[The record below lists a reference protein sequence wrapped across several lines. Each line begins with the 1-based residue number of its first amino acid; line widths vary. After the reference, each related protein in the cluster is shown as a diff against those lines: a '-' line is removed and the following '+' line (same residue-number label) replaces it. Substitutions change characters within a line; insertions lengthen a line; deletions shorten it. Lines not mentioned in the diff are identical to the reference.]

1 GHHRRQRHEGRR
13 QQWQGHRRTGE
24 GRHMTHEIIGRWAA
38 EQNERAFLEFQEDGR
53 LRGSDGATTITT
65 SWSDEAEG
73 LMVKPSMTTLMA
85 APGMLTWV
93 TSARRVAP
101 AGARLDVFDAA
112 AKHVGTLLRHPPDT
126 AEGR

>member
-1 GHHRRQRHEGRR
+1 
-13 QQWQGHRRTGE
+13 
-24 GRHMTHEIIGRWAA
+24 MTHEIIGRWAA
-38 EQNERAFLEFQEDGR
+38 EQNERAFLEFQADGR
-53 LRGSDGATTITT
+53 LRGSDGANTIAT

-93 TSARRVAP
+93 TRARRVAP
-101 AGARLDVFDAA
+101 DGDRLDVFDAA
-112 AKHVGTLLRHPPDT
+112 DKHVGTLLRQPPDT

>member
-1 GHHRRQRHEGRR
+1 
-13 QQWQGHRRTGE
+13 
-24 GRHMTHEIIGRWAA
+24 MTHEIIGRWAA

-53 LRGSDGATTITT
+53 LRGSDGANTIAT

-93 TSARRVAP
+93 TRARRVAP
-101 AGARLDVFDAA
+101 DGDRLEVFDAA
-112 AKHVGTLLRHPPDT
+112 DKHVGTLLRQPPDT